1 MRELVSERYGGT
13 TDEDKEVQQRKMKAE
28 SELRLRLPMRRLLL
42 RL

>member
-1 MRELVSERYGGT
+1 MRELVSERDGGT

-28 SELRLRLPMRRLLL
+28 SELRLRLLMRRLLL